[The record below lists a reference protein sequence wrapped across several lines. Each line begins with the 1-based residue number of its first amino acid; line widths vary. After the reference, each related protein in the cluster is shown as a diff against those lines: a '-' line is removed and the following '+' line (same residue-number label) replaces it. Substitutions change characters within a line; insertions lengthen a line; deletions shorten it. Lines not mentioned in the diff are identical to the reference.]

1 MCQGGRGFRRQPA
14 ELLRLVKAQ
23 PWLQFDYI
31 QKLFCDVL
39 KLGVNKLKVAVIGF
53 GKMGVL
59 HDGILNV
66 LPKVRLVAVCEKSGL
81 IRRFMKKLFKDV
93 FVVDDV
99 SGLSDLGLDAVYV
112 TTPISCHFAVVKSIY
127 NRRVASNV
135 FVEKPLASN
144 YGEAR
149 ELCDLALKFGGVN
162 MVGYMRRFSVTFKKA
177 KELLNQGVIGEP
189 ISFSAYTYSSDFFG
203 VDKNSKAHTP
213 KISVLRD
220 LGCHAI
226 DLALWFFGDF
236 KVKNAKVDSLFG
248 EDSEDSVFFEVETE
262 GGVGGKFN
270 VSWCVDG
277 YRMPEVGFT
286 VEGSKGFMRVNDNV
300 LELSLNCG
308 EKLRWFRHDLKDG
321 VGFWLGAPEYYRED
335 ECFVEAVLRGGSVEP
350 CFETAAKVD
359 RLIDEVLVKAGRV
372 G

>member
-1 MCQGGRGFRRQPA
+1 MTCF
-14 ELLRLVKAQ
+14 
-23 PWLQFDYI
+23 
-31 QKLFCDVL
+31 KLSGDQ
-39 KLGVNKLKVAVIGF
+39 LKVAVVGF
-53 GKMGVL
+53 GKMGIL
-59 HDGILNV
+59 HAGILNA
-66 LPKVRLVAVCEKSGL
+66 LPKVQLVAVCEKSGL
-81 IRRFMKKLFKDV
+81 IRRFMKKLFRDV

-99 SGLSDLGLDAVYV
+99 GELSDLGLDAVYV

-127 NRRVASNV
+127 DLGVASNV

-149 ELCDLALKFGGVN
+149 ELCDLARKFGGVN
-162 MVGYMRRFSVTFKKA
+162 MVGYMRRFSVTFRKA
-177 KELLNQGVIGEP
+177 KKLLNQGVIGEP
-189 ISFSAYTYSSDFFG
+189 VSFSAYAYSSDFFG
-203 VDKNSKAHTP
+203 IDENSKVRTP
-213 KISVLRD
+213 KVGVLRD

-236 KVKNAKVDSLFG
+236 KVKGAKIGSLFG
-248 EDSEDSVFFEVETE
+248 EGSGDSASFEVETE
-262 GGVGGKFN
+262 AGVCGKFD

-286 VEGSKGFMRVNDNV
+286 VEGSGGIMRVNDDA
-300 LELSLNCG
+300 LELTLKGG
-308 EKLRWFRHDLKDG
+308 EKFRWFRHDLKDG

-335 ECFVEAVLRGGSVEP
+335 ECFVEAVIRGGSVEA
-350 CFETAAKVD
+350 CFGSAAKVD